1 MNTITGF
8 TFFRNYHEALKE
20 LPKRDKA
27 EVLNGM
33 IEFVFEDKEPNFTGI
48 KQMAWLLI
56 KPSLTKSKNKSKNAK
71 KENKAK
77 SKQNQIE
84 IKLKSKTYQIEITHL
99 LYSLYKNN
107 ILNTYILVKGG
118 YRGKKPLKKYGSFK
132 NVLLSDEEHLKLK
145 NKFLN
150 YEQRIEDLSFYIKSS
165 GKKYK
170 SHYATILNWS
180 RKEDNSNKPDW
191 YGEHIEV
198 EQASSEEMKALED
211 KLSENK
217 RF

>member
-84 IKLKSKTYQIEITHL
+84 IKNISNRNHSP
-99 LYSLYKNN
+99 SLFF
-107 ILNTYILVKGG
+107 I
-118 YRGKKPLKKYGSFK
+118 
-132 NVLLSDEEHLKLK
+132 
-145 NKFLN
+145 
-150 YEQRIEDLSFYIKSS
+150 
-165 GKKYK
+165 
-170 SHYATILNWS
+170 
-180 RKEDNSNKPDW
+180 
-191 YGEHIEV
+191 
-198 EQASSEEMKALED
+198 
-211 KLSENK
+211 
-217 RF
+217 